1 MSDYA
6 GFTASLVLRPEDVE
20 SADVSMNRY
29 SRPFPTVRLGHLTVL
44 AGADYDLAAILRGLA
59 VEVDRVRSAAA
70 SSCIWEGDPEHDRCA
85 SCTAG
90 FPEDCDRYP
99 AAADTIKEAV

>member
-1 MSDYA
+1 
-6 GFTASLVLRPEDVE
+6 
-20 SADVSMNRY
+20 
-29 SRPFPTVRLGHLTVL
+29 VRLGHLTVTAL
-44 AGADYDLAAILRGLA
+44 AEYDLAAILRALA
-59 VEVDRVRSAAA
+59 AEVDRVRSTAA
-70 SSCIWEGDPEHDRCA
+70 SSCIWEGDPEHDGCA

>member
-1 MSDYA
+1 MTELAWIDAALTSA
-6 GFTASLVLRPEDVE
+6 RPQAVAALLRRLASMVDDLV
-20 SADVSMNRY
+20 SAS
-29 SRPFPTVRLGHLTVL
+29 
-44 AGADYDLAAILRGLA
+44 
-59 VEVDRVRSAAA
+59 A

-99 AAADTIKEAV
+99 AAETADIDTQEVA